1 LIELKIVIEVVR
13 VAEVENI
20 IFITL
25 TTYYNPYNIYNM
37 IEIFKTNVKNK
48 RLASRVLKTLHANLP
63 GYLFN
68 FDLEDCDRILRAQS
82 RGITIETSRIIGIAK
97 DCRIEI
103 CVFED

>member
-1 LIELKIVIEVVR
+1 LIELKIVIEVIR

-20 IFITL
+20 IFTTL

-48 RLASRVLKTLHANLP
+48 RLAGRVLKTLHANLP

-82 RGITIETSRIIGIAK
+82 RGFIIETTRIIGIAK
-97 DCRIEI
+97 DCCIEI
-103 CVFED
+103 SVFED